1 MFLCLIDSLSDQMQ
15 NTVYIFSLTQNL
27 TVFKSVIASYS
38 LTVKDSKVNI
48 VKSKAYFSFSL
59 LYPLLN

>member
-38 LTVKDSKVNI
+38 LTVKDSEVNI

>member
-1 MFLCLIDSLSDQMQ
+1 MQ
-15 NTVYIFSLTQNL
+15 NTGYIFSLTQNL

-38 LTVKDSKVNI
+38 LTVKDSEVNV

-59 LYPLLN
+59 LYPLLS